1 MATNSFTPLINNGDS
16 QLQLQ
21 PQNEKST
28 ARLTS
33 SRSWRNSSSAL
44 AAVLYTFFGAAMLMM
59 YIQLSS
65 SSSSTT
71 IDSSIL
77 SRDGNNNYPTYSPD
91 GQSSSLRAA
100 GAGAAAAATTTTL
113 VSSSS
118 SNNAAIVSGGCRTTG
133 LAIPY
138 NGGYQTFGEPLFN
151 LDFTA
156 HSYANRSWED
166 KRTFSRSDR
175 FAFDDAWQGC
185 AKQCNYENKCHTYTV
200 HILRKN
206 SYELRTDCY
215 LHDSYKS
222 TYNLDKVEWAP
233 IGDTPWHISGVCRL
247 N

>member
-1 MATNSFTPLINNGDS
+1 MTANAFTPLVNGDS
-16 QLQLQ
+16 KPQS
-21 PQNEKST
+21 QNEKST

-33 SRSWRNSSSAL
+33 WSWRNSSSAL

-91 GQSSSLRAA
+91 GPSSSLRAA
-100 GAGAAAAATTTTL
+100 AAAATTL

-133 LAIPY
+133 STIPY

-151 LDFTA
+151 LDFQA
-156 HSYANRSWED
+156 NSYANRSWKD
-166 KRTFSRSDR
+166 KRSFSRYDKS
-175 FAFDDAWQGC
+175 AFDEAWQGC

-233 IGDTPWHISGVCRL
+233 IGNTPWHVSGVCRL